1 MKKKLV
7 FVVAIIIILAL
18 WVTPVFAAQGQI
30 TEVNPSGTN
39 TVVILQADEG
49 VEEGFRPGQPG
60 EINRNARAGNR
71 GMAGRFATECPTI
84 GGC

>member
-60 EINRNARAGNR
+60 EINRNAELETEAWRAVSLLNVQR
-71 GMAGRFATECPTI
+71 
-84 GGC
+84 